1 MFNNQNICFPHPGR
15 QRQSGSESDARKIRV
30 VLGSLGSAPAKSGAL
45 VPAGW
50 ASLKREIGTKVGTN
64 LLLFQRLG
72 DGNSASRKHSGSQ
85 ICRIRLKSVTGF
97 LELIDSSALKC
108 ARILA

>member
-1 MFNNQNICFPHPGR
+1 MTTKTFVFPSW
-15 QRQSGSESDARKIRV
+15 QTAAVGSESDARKIRV
-30 VLGSLGSAPAKSGAL
+30 VLGSVGSAPAKSGAL

-85 ICRIRLKSVTGF
+85 ICRIRLESITGF
-97 LELIDSSALKC
+97 LEMIDSSALKC